1 MASSTAALQEILS
14 SSDDATNEESEEL
27 ESEADED
34 YEIVESTGST
44 CHHVPA
50 TTSSLST
57 AAVSLL
63 STTTASLLT
72 VLKAPIRQSDLA
84 RKRKVAVNPPPKG
97 KHSSKSV
104 NSKATICIK
113 PYQHVKEFPNKH
125 FTVLYQMESYFVK
138 HEGNN

>member
-72 VLKAPIRQSDLA
+72 VLKAPRQSDLA
-84 RKRKVAVNPPPKG
+84 RKRKVTVNHPPKG
-97 KHSSKSV
+97 KHSSKNV
-104 NSKATICIK
+104 NSKATTCIK
-113 PYQHVKEFPNKH
+113 PDQRVKEFPNEH
-125 FTVLYQMESYFVK
+125 FAV
-138 HEGNN
+138 